1 MVAAAVRSAVLPAL
15 VSPDIFLPF
24 LFLENVY
31 KGIVRAAHTVP
42 ITCVSVSLQSVTG
55 CLLAAPQA
63 GPALGSVQPARSSE
77 PAASGGPSRQPRS
90 PDERPGRGDPERGG
104 AEPGLAG
111 LGLHIFTRR
120 DLTQRSLLLLLL
132 QPLRHG
138 DDGHAGALP
147 VSAVMLSLNSHMSQT
162 YNEQMIQVT
171 CFCLQASGRLV
182 PLQPGE
188 RAPASWRQSQSG
200 RHGGRATKPRHTR
213 NGSCLSSISAF
224 YHERNPELMG

>member
-1 MVAAAVRSAVLPAL
+1 MQYLYLQLESVLSTADTSHKHDACLLQPHDSNVVAAAVRSAVLPAL
-15 VSPDIFLPF
+15 VSPDMFLSF

-31 KGIVRAAHTVP
+31 RGIIHTAHAVA
-42 ITCVSVSLQSVTG
+42 IIYVSVSIQSVTG

-77 PAASGGPSRQPRS
+77 PAASGGPSRQPGS
-90 PDERPGRGDPERGG
+90 PDECPGRGDPERGG

-111 LGLHIFTRR
+111 LGVHIFTRR

-147 VSAVMLSLNSHMSQT
+147 VSAVMLS
-162 YNEQMIQVT
+162 
-171 CFCLQASGRLV
+171 
-182 PLQPGE
+182 
-188 RAPASWRQSQSG
+188 
-200 RHGGRATKPRHTR
+200 HT
-213 NGSCLSSISAF
+213 
-224 YHERNPELMG
+224 